1 MKELI
6 FKVNGMVC
14 EGCENRIKNA
24 IGTLDEIEIVEAN
37 HITGIVKVTSNK
49 EIERE
54 REKIEEIIKDIGFE
68 IVKDD

>member
-49 EIERE
+49 EIK

>member
-49 EIERE
+49 KIE

>member
-14 EGCENRIKNA
+14 EGCENKIKNA
-24 IGTLDEIEIVEAN
+24 IGTLDEVESVEAN

-54 REKIEEIIKDIGFE
+54 KIEEIIKDIGFE

>member
-24 IGTLDEIEIVEAN
+24 IGTLDGIESVAAN
-37 HITGIVKVTSNK
+37 HNTGIVKVTSNK
-49 EIERE
+49 DIE
-54 REKIEEIIKDIGFE
+54 REKIEEAITDIGFE